1 MINILYDVIIVGKG
15 PAGISA
21 AIYLQRANIKT
32 LVIGLNNSSLEKT
45 DKVENYYGFSETISG
60 KELLNNGE
68 KQAKKF
74 GTKIEYDEVLKIEYD
89 SQFKVTTKNSEF
101 FGKKLVLATGV
112 TRKKNNIK
120 GITKY
125 EGKGI
130 SYCAVCDAFFYKNKD
145 VAVIGNGDYAI
156 SEAKELLT
164 VAKSVT
170 IFTNGKNIIENR
182 DKNLKI
188 NIIEKPIKEFKGTD
202 ILENIIFEDNSQ
214 MKVSGVF
221 MAEGIATSVDLAK
234 KIGIILDENGNI
246 KVNEKMETNV
256 PNVYACGDCTGG
268 ILQVCK
274 AVYEGSKT
282 GMEIIKKINS

>member
-45 DKVENYYGFSETISG
+45 DKVENYYGFSESISG

>member
-74 GTKIEYDEVLKIEYD
+74 GTKIENDEVLKIEYD

>member
-45 DKVENYYGFSETISG
+45 DKVENYYGFSESISG

-74 GTKIEYDEVLKIEYD
+74 GTKIENDEVLKIEYD

-214 MKVSGVF
+214 MNVSGVF

>member
-45 DKVENYYGFSETISG
+45 DKVENYYGFSESISG

-74 GTKIEYDEVLKIEYD
+74 GTKIENDEVLKIEYD

>member
-60 KELLNNGE
+60 RELLNKGE

-74 GTKIEYDEVLKIEYD
+74 GTKIENDEVLKIEYD

-234 KIGIILDENGNI
+234 KIGIILDEN
-246 KVNEKMETNV
+246 
-256 PNVYACGDCTGG
+256 
-268 ILQVCK
+268 
-274 AVYEGSKT
+274 
-282 GMEIIKKINS
+282 